1 MKKVI
6 TLVGASLFFASSV
19 IAEGLI
25 GIKLGMGD
33 LEASKAGYTAG
44 STSYAGE
51 TKSEDHEYGAIFG
64 EISVPQV
71 DGLSLGLEYI
81 PFTATLTVDGNSS
94 DSSLELSD
102 HTTIYALYGYDVGN
116 VSAYGKAG
124 IAMAD
129 ISKVVA
135 NYDTTTINSHDNSL
149 DGIMLGVGLQT
160 DISEFVG
167 RLELT
172 YTEYDSVG
180 VTTTSNGSASVKKS
194 ADAEL
199 MTVSI
204 SIAKAF

>member
-1 MKKVI
+1 MRKVI
-6 TLVGASLFFASSV
+6 TLVGASLFLASSV

-33 LEASKAGYTAG
+33 LEASKGAYTAG
-44 STSYAGE
+44 STSYAAE

-71 DGLSLGLEYI
+71 DGLSIGFEFI

-102 HTTIYALYGYDVGN
+102 HTTIYGLYGRDLGGVN
-116 VSAYGKAG
+116 AYLKAG
-124 IAMAD
+124 MAMAD
-129 ISKVVA
+129 ISNVKA
-135 NYDTTTINSHDNSL
+135 NYHTTTVNSHDGSL
-149 DGIMLGVGLQT
+149 DGIMLGVGLQS
-160 DISEFVG
+160 DISEFIG

-172 YTEYDSVG
+172 YTDYDSVS
-180 VTTTSNGSASVKKS
+180 VTTTSNGSTSVKKS

-199 MTVSI
+199 MTVSV
-204 SIAKAF
+204 SLAKAF